1 MQPKAIFDFFRQINN
16 VPRPSKKEEKM
27 RQYLKGVAEQYNLDY
42 KTDKIGNVLISA
54 PASKGYETSEGI
66 VIQGH
71 MDMVCE
77 EIKGLGFDF
86 DNQPI
91 ETCVDGEWLKAKGT
105 TLGADDGIGVAM
117 ALALV
122 TNPDIQH
129 GPIQCLFTMDEES
142 GMTGAFALEPGFM
155 KGKYLINLDSEDEGE
170 LFIGCAGG
178 ENTTATFHYNTKP
191 LEPGYVVVKLEIDK
205 LKGGHSGDEINKKR
219 ANAIKLMARFLYLES
234 KKIDLK
240 LIKFDG
246 GNKHNAIPRYAE
258 AVVAVPINQKENIR
272 VDFNVFAANV
282 EDEFYVQETDM
293 VFTLQ
298 TDQIDSPQII
308 EESVANKF
316 ILALQAVHNGILE
329 MNQSIEGLVE
339 TSSNLASV
347 KQVDNTFQ
355 VVVSQRSATDSAL
368 DNVRNTV
375 AALFELAGADIL
387 FSDRYPG
394 WKPDNTTKLLKVAVQ
409 AYSERFGKQPV
420 VRAIHAGLECGLFAT
435 KYPDMEMI
443 SFGPTLKDVHTPN
456 ERLLIPT
463 VDMAWKLLLDIVDK
477 LK

>member
-27 RQYLKGVAEQYNLDY
+27 RQYLKGVAQQYNLDY
-42 KTDKIGNVLISA
+42 KTDEVGNVLISA
-54 PASKGYETSEGI
+54 PATKGFENSDGI
-66 VIQGH
+66 VVQGH

-77 EIKGLGFDF
+77 EVKGLGFDF

-91 ETCVDGEWLKAKGT
+91 ETFVDGDWMKAKGT

-122 TNPDIQH
+122 TDPNIQH

-155 KGKYLINLDSEDEGE
+155 QGKYLINLDSEDEGE

-178 ENTTATFHYNTKP
+178 ENTTATFHFNTVP
-191 LEPGYVVVKLEIDK
+191 LDQGFVVIKLEIDK

-234 KKIDLK
+234 QKTNLK
-240 LIKFDG
+240 LIRFEG

-258 AVVAVPINQKENIR
+258 AVVAVPIDYKEKIR
-272 VDFNVFAANV
+272 VDFNLFAADA
-282 EDEFYVQETDM
+282 EGEYYVQETDM
-293 VFTLQ
+293 TFLLQ
-298 TDQIDSPQII
+298 SEQLESPKVI
-308 EESVANKF
+308 ENQVALNF
-316 ILALQAVHNGILE
+316 IRALQAVHNGILE

-347 KQVDNTFQ
+347 KQVDNSIQ
-355 VVVSQRSATDSAL
+355 VVVSQRSSTDSAL

-375 AALFELAGADIL
+375 AALFQLAGADVK

-409 AYSERFGKQPV
+409 AYSDRFGKQPV

-435 KYPDMEMI
+435 KYPGMEMI
-443 SFGPTLKDVHTPN
+443 SFGPTLRNVHTPD
-456 ERLLIPT
+456 EKLLIPT
-463 VDMAWKLLLDIVDK
+463 VDMAWNLLLDIVDK